1 MSITLANGIS
11 IDAPGSAPAAH
22 PLSRALAFGL
32 RLLTGWKAAA
42 PEAPLSRKAEADAL
56 REWASTFARTDRSF
70 SDDLFAAADR
80 HERIAR

>member
-11 IDAPGSAPAAH
+11 IDAPGSASAAH

-32 RLLTGWKAAA
+32 RLLTGWNAAA

-56 REWASTFARTDRSF
+56 REWAWTFARSDRGF

-80 HERIAR
+80 HERIAS